1 MSDIKTEE
9 KKNSPESIADREE
22 LPTCCTMAT
31 KDEECHG
38 NSWVEQQQKTDA
50 NQEQPRKKQKSKGK
64 LIRSVAVCDESL
76 PAESS
81 NKGFE
86 ETGTP
91 TGDNAISSECEEEEQ
106 GRRNGCS
113 RVKKASLSK
122 ELSLEYTDSTGIDL
136 EDFLI
141 TTLKSSPRDRLMLL
155 KLEQDMIDFMMD
167 NCSYRKFPQMSSY
180 HRMLVHRVAAYFGL
194 EHNVDHSGKAV
205 IINKT
210 SNSRIPEQRF
220 AEHAQE
226 EKTEER
232 KSILKRESSL
242 EKEETQRASLLKEQK
257 KSKSIEE
264 REEEYQRV
272 RDRIFSQDC
281 PTQSVYI
288 ETRGPEEC
296 SSIHNETQRKRQ
308 LFRASREGSG
318 HLSSSRQS
326 SVELECAWSEP
337 RPWSSTDS
345 EGSTWTSKTTHS
357 HSDSFCKAEP
367 LPNNS
372 SAYILVPVE
381 SSILPG
387 SILLNPHTGQP
398 YLNPDGSPAVYNP
411 PGSQQPVTHQLNTM
425 QSQAPPTPHQQ
436 LPMASHSLPQVQ
448 YSSVTYLPPQQ
459 AITVSSSQLYPP
471 EQSVSMHKIV
481 SKAFHNNR
489 FYIFVYDVSLY
500 KCITDDVQCKKDLE
514 QSLLFSPQ
522 REDLSSQFSH
532 MTLNRQSSGDLS
544 DVPTYCLHRAA
555 PSHNYAQPEHNYAP
569 PFSADSYI
577 SSEMAVLPTQ
587 TCGQQSAQASIYSYP
602 GQCPN
607 TSHTQ
612 QCGPAG
618 YSTQTGYGGL
628 IANQQAFPSMVGPQV
643 LPQTQQ
649 SIMGS
654 YPPTSSYQME
664 PQLQSYP
671 SALVSR
677 YSGQAQNAAPP
688 TGRSVFCHPL
698 PSSPPPT
705 VSILGVTCQSSSC
718 RNTCI
723 RSQNQCWY

>member
-106 GRRNGCS
+106 GRRNGCN

-242 EKEETQRASLLKEQK
+242 EKEETQQRASLLKEQK

-288 ETRGPEEC
+288 ET
-296 SSIHNETQRKRQ
+296 
-308 LFRASREGSG
+308 RASREGSG

-357 HSDSFCKAEP
+357 HSDSFCKAAQRVADPLWSFGFFGLSLMPEP

-372 SAYILVPVE
+372 SAYILVPAE

-471 EQSVSMHKIV
+471 EQS
-481 SKAFHNNR
+481 
-489 FYIFVYDVSLY
+489 
-500 KCITDDVQCKKDLE
+500 
-514 QSLLFSPQ
+514 

-577 SSEMAVLPTQ
+577 SSEVVVLPTQ

-705 VSILGVTCQSSSC
+705 VCVL
-718 RNTCI
+718 R
-723 RSQNQCWY
+723 

>member
-38 NSWVEQQQKTDA
+38 NSWVEQQVRRHCLINSNVVFQ
-50 NQEQPRKKQKSKGK
+50 SKGK

-81 NKGFE
+81 NK

-122 ELSLEYTDSTGIDL
+122 ELSLEICALIIYCALSSVCADL
-136 EDFLI
+136 
-141 TTLKSSPRDRLMLL
+141 
-155 KLEQDMIDFMMD
+155 
-167 NCSYRKFPQMSSY
+167 SYRKFPQMSSY

-242 EKEETQRASLLKEQK
+242 EKEETQQRASLLKEQK

-459 AITVSSSQLYPP
+459 AITVSSS
-471 EQSVSMHKIV
+471 MHKI
-481 SKAFHNNR
+481 
-489 FYIFVYDVSLY
+489 
-500 KCITDDVQCKKDLE
+500 
-514 QSLLFSPQ
+514 

>member
-242 EKEETQRASLLKEQK
+242 EKEETQQRASLLKEQK

-471 EQSVSMHKIV
+471 EQS
-481 SKAFHNNR
+481 
-489 FYIFVYDVSLY
+489 
-500 KCITDDVQCKKDLE
+500 
-514 QSLLFSPQ
+514 

-532 MTLNRQSSGDLS
+532 MTLNRQSS
-544 DVPTYCLHRAA
+544 
-555 PSHNYAQPEHNYAP
+555 
-569 PFSADSYI
+569 DSYI